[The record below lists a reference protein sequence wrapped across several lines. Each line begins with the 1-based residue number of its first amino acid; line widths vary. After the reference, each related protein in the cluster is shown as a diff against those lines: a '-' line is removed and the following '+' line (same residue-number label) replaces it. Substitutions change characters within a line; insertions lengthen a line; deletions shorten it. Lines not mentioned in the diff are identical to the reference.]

1 MGLASCLCW
10 QWQNKSF
17 PETSRRI
24 SGGLTAHQEITY
36 AVTSY
41 IDDDVRHKRL
51 LLCPSRQEDD
61 GLSRCGWYGG
71 RFSINGSLWTPAR
84 TGPAD
89 GKPPVY
95 RFCGRVSSGTLR
107 NSMIN
112 F

>member
-1 MGLASCLCW
+1 M
-10 QWQNKSF
+10 
-17 PETSRRI
+17 

-36 AVTSY
+36 AATSY
-41 IDDDVRHKRL
+41 IDDDVPHKRL

-61 GLSRCGWYGG
+61 GLSRSGWYGG
-71 RFSINGSLWTPAR
+71 RFSINGSLWISDSPAR

-107 NSMIN
+107 NTMIN